1 MARIAPIIILALLST
16 QFLFAQDFKTEVNEQ
31 VPIILKALN
40 HNNSLKDRIRE
51 ECVIAV
57 LYNPQNAA
65 SDNEQKVI
73 SDVLNDN
80 KKIKVHGKKI
90 KVVEIPMAAD
100 LNLEKK
106 VIIKKINAFWLT
118 TGTEPYMNT
127 IKESARYNQVMT
139 ISANQ
144 DLVTRAVAAMGTQKT
159 ETGYK
164 LLLNLSEAHNINA
177 NLNQNLLSEA
187 IVIQ

>member
-1 MARIAPIIILALLST
+1 MTRVAPVIIVAFLLT
-16 QFLFAQDFKTEVNEQ
+16 QFLFAQDFKAEANEQ

-40 HNNSLKDRIRE
+40 HNNSLKDRIRDD
-51 ECVIAV
+51 CVIAV
-57 LYNPQNAA
+57 LYNPQN
-65 SDNEQKVI
+65 SQSEDEFKVI

-90 KVVEIPMAAD
+90 KVVEIPMASD

-106 VIIKKINAFWLT
+106 VIINKINAFWLT
-118 TGTEPYMNT
+118 SGTQPYMNI

-144 DLVTRAVAAMGTQKT
+144 DLVTSALAAMGTQKT
-159 ETGYK
+159 ESGYK
-164 LLLNLSEAHNINA
+164 LLLNLSEANNINA

>member
-1 MARIAPIIILALLST
+1 MSRVVLTVILTLLSM
-16 QFLFAQDFKTEVNEQ
+16 QILLAQDYKSEVNEQ

-40 HNNSLKDRIRE
+40 HNNSLKDKIKD

-57 LYNPQNAA
+57 LYNPQNTA
-65 SDNEQKVI
+65 SDNEQKII

-90 KVVEIPMAAD
+90 KVVEIPLAPD

-118 TGTEPYMNT
+118 SGTEPYMNT

-144 DLVTRAVAAMGTQKT
+144 DLVTNAVAAMGTQKT
-159 ETGYK
+159 ESGYK
-164 LLLNLSEAHNINA
+164 LLLNLSEANNINA